1 MRGGRKRKKGGREEE
16 QKGKKYGWKESGK
29 QEERTYEATEKG
41 RLLALDFLVEISGE
55 AVDAIGPPVLA
66 GHLSG
71 RRSHVSRQ
79 SHSQGVLMLKDIRL
93 KMTLKQLN
101 STSCSYLRKLGS
113 RHELRL
119 AQQKTVKMQTQAT
132 KISKPKFLSHC
143 SISRTHVAQE

>member
-16 QKGKKYGWKESGK
+16 YKGKKRWKESGK

-41 RLLALDFLVEISGE
+41 RLLTLDFLVEISGE

-71 RRSHVSRQ
+71 KHSHVSRQ

-93 KMTLKQLN
+93 KRTLKQLN
-101 STSCSYLRKLGS
+101 STSCSYSRKLGQ

-119 AQQKTVKMQTQAT
+119 AQ
-132 KISKPKFLSHC
+132 
-143 SISRTHVAQE
+143 